1 MNKLIKNELK
11 KLFGKKVIYILFII
25 AIGFT
30 ILANI
35 LYNMDITYD
44 ETENQKK
51 EIEYYEQE
59 LRNIDYK
66 NEEDNSYYIDT
77 KTQYDLL
84 KLKLNYES
92 DSWQNNFI
100 DSSDIVYETLM
111 QINENTYGL
120 NKNAQK
126 LKESQSEYEKIKQRL
141 NNGDWRTFVEEQL
154 KETEEE
160 NEFYEDQLKNIQDK
174 KTINDIKNSIEL
186 GKIKQQALEW
196 RLEKNITYDGSFLSG
211 KIEEYIY
218 SAQSVQNLK
227 DKENK
232 TKEEEEEYKNSLKQM
247 NTSKYYIE
255 NNIQIENE
263 NDARYILT
271 NLTTEYGIFIVIFSI
286 IVAGTIVSNEF
297 QKGTIKLLLTRPYS
311 RNKIL
316 LAKYIVSVICI
327 ILFIIAFIIAQ
338 YIVGGI
344 VSGFDVFKIPVVE
357 YNFATNSIVT
367 IPVFQYLVIK
377 VLCVLPMYLLLTT
390 LAFTLS
396 TISMNS
402 AVAIAI
408 PILGN
413 MVAEIFNV
421 FIERVKLLK
430 YFVTANWDL
439 SVYLFGGKGITDG
452 LNFWIS
458 LIICVIYLVI
468 MLFITFVVFKRRD
481 IKNV

>member
-51 EIEYYEQE
+51 EIEYYEHE
-59 LRNIDYK
+59 LKNIDYK

-316 LAKYIVSVICI
+316 LSKYIVSILLI
-327 ILFIIAFIIAQ
+327 FLFIFTFAIAQ
-338 YIVGGI
+338 YVIGGI
-344 VSGFDVFKIPVVE
+344 ISGFDVFKIPVIE
-357 YNFATNSIVT
+357 YNFDTNSIIT

-390 LAFTLS
+390 LAFALS

>member
-1 MNKLIKNELK
+1 MNKLIINEFK
-11 KLFGKKVIYILFII
+11 KIFGKKAIYILFII
-25 AIGFT
+25 TIGFT
-30 ILANI
+30 ILTNV
-35 LYNMDITYD
+35 LYNVDIPYD
-44 ETENQKK
+44 DSENQKN
-51 EIEYYEQE
+51 EMEYYEQE
-59 LRNIDYK
+59 LKSIDYK
-66 NEEDNSYYIDT
+66 NEEDNSYYIDI

-92 DSWQNNFI
+92 NSWQNNFI
-100 DSSDIVYETLM
+100 ESSDIVYETLI
-111 QINENTYGL
+111 QINENTYGV

-126 LKESQSEYEKIKQRL
+126 LKEAQSEYEKVKERL
-141 NNGDWRTFVEEQL
+141 NTGDWRAFIEEQL
-154 KETEEE
+154 KKTKEE
-160 NEFYEDQLKNIQDK
+160 NVFYEEQLKNIQDK
-174 KTINDIKNSIEL
+174 KTANDIKNSIEL

-232 TKEEEEEYKNSLKQM
+232 TKEEEEEYNNSLKQM
-247 NTSKYYIE
+247 NISKYYIE

-263 NDARYILT
+263 NDARYIFT

-327 ILFIIAFIIAQ
+327 ILFIIAFVITQ

-357 YNFATNSIVT
+357 YNLITNNIVT

-377 VLCVLPMYLLLTT
+377 VLCVLPMYILLTT
-390 LAFTLS
+390 LAFALS

-413 MVAEIFNV
+413 MVAEVFNI

-439 SVYLFGGKGITDG
+439 SVYLFGGKGIAEG